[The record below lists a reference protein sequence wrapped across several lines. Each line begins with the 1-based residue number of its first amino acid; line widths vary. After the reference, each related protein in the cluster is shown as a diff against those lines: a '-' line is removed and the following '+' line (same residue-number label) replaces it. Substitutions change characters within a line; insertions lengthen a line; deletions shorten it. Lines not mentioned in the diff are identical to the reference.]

1 MKKSYGHN
9 FSRFHAPSVYTT
21 HRGHG
26 LGSLFSKAFSR
37 LSRSTRFRNAFG
49 KSKTFFKT
57 KALPATKKIIK
68 QVAKKSAPVL
78 KELSKQ
84 AIDRA
89 VDIAGEKVGE
99 LIEKAGE
106 KAKEKGV
113 PESLVQAVEETAQN
127 TKSNVLNKGKRKLLD
142 KVEEVASKKAF
153 TSRLEAAK

>member
-1 MKKSYGHN
+1 MKKTYGHN
-9 FSRFHAPSVYTT
+9 FSRYHAPSVYTS
-21 HRGHG
+21 HRGYG
-26 LGSLFSKAFSR
+26 LGSLFGKAFSR
-37 LSRSTRFRNAFG
+37 LSHSTRFRNAFG
-49 KSKTFFKT
+49 KSKTFFKR

-68 QVAKKSAPVL
+68 QVAEKSAPVL

-99 LIEKAGE
+99 LIEQAGE

-113 PESLVQAVEETAQN
+113 PNSIVQAVEQTAQN
-127 TKSNVLNKGKRKLLD
+127 TKSDVLKKGKRKLLD
-142 KVEEVASKKAF
+142 TVDEVSKKAF